1 MKGLE
6 QQAPAISKQGESS
19 GPAGVCS
26 NPSSA
31 AYKERHTS
39 LLRFS
44 SLDSY
49 ILFIYTHLYL
59 SQSGGC
65 CAPHSKFDNPFQHD
79 HILHPVI
86 QHDCP

>member
-1 MKGLE
+1 MW
-6 QQAPAISKQGESS
+6 AY
-19 GPAGVCS
+19 
-26 NPSSA
+26 A
-31 AYKERHTS
+31 ATRLPQNIRGAALHFFDS
-39 LLRFS
+39 PV
-44 SLDSY
+44 SY

-65 CAPHSKFDNPFQHD
+65 CAPHTKFDNPFQHD